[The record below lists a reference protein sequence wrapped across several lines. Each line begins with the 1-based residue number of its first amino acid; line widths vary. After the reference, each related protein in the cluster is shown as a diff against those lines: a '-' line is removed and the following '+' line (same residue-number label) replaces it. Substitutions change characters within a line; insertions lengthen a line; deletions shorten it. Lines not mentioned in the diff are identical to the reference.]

1 MEKLLLLLVVM
12 GCAAVVVIMI
22 YLISRVERIEDIA
35 INGPPPKGSLAQVR
49 EKEPWLGLQ
58 GVDLWDLLTGDP
70 PPGYAKD
77 DAMPWQPKY
86 EHILYKHIETLFNK
100 GMEDKKAAKLK
111 EQPESPMMI
120 STLRENMSAFM
131 PNQYASV
138 IYESGYEIVT
148 ANAEQR
154 ISIIDALDRTSE
166 TLFNKINVEPSGLMS
181 DRLVP
186 SLSDAPQSPPEPN
199 EAAAGELGSNEAS
212 DGETTEDPAF
222 EEETALL
229 EKNLGRDLG

>member
-1 MEKLLLLLVVM
+1 MEKLLLLLVVA
-12 GCAAVVVIMI
+12 GCAAVVIIMI
-22 YLISRVERIEDIA
+22 YLISRVEKIEDIA
-35 INGPPPKGSLAQVR
+35 INGPPPKGSLAMVR

-58 GVDLWDLLTGDP
+58 GVDLWDLLSGDP

-120 STLRENMSAFM
+120 STLRETMNAFM

-138 IYESGYEIVT
+138 LYESGYEIVT
-148 ANAEQR
+148 ADSEQR
-154 ISIIDALDRTSE
+154 LAIIDAIDRTSE
-166 TLFNKINVEPSGLMS
+166 TLFNKINVEHSGSMS
-181 DRLVP
+181 ARLVP
-186 SLSDAPQSPPEPN
+186 PPNAQPDDQDESLEQADGPEM
-199 EAAAGELGSNEAS
+199 EEGEDENFAEQ
-212 DGETTEDPAF
+212 
-222 EEETALL
+222 TAML
-229 EKNLGRDLG
+229 EKNLGRDLGQ

>member
-1 MEKLLLLLVVM
+1 MEKLLLLLVVA
-12 GCAAVVVIMI
+12 GCAAVVIIMI
-22 YLISRVERIEDIA
+22 YLISRVEKIEDIA
-35 INGPPPKGSLAQVR
+35 INGPPPKGSLAMVR

-58 GVDLWDLLTGDP
+58 GVDLWDLLSGDP

-120 STLRENMSAFM
+120 STLRETMNAFM

-138 IYESGYEIVT
+138 LYESGYGIVT
-148 ANAEQR
+148 ADAEQR
-154 ISIIDALDRTSE
+154 LAIIDAIDRTSE
-166 TLFNKINVEPSGLMS
+166 TLFNKINVEHSGSMS
-181 DRLVP
+181 ARLVP
-186 SLSDAPQSPPEPN
+186 PPNAQPN
-199 EAAAGELGSNEAS
+199 DQEELLEQTDDLDLGEG
-212 DGETTEDPAF
+212 D
-222 EEETALL
+222 EENFAEQTAML